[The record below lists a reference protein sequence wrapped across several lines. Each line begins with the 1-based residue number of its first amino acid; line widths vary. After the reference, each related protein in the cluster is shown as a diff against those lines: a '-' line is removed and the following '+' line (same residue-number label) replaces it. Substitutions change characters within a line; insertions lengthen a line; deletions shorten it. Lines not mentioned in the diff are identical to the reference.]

1 MGGNHQTEA
10 LIFYYSVT
18 HFIQKSDTLS
28 GFFYGQKLMNYL
40 LLSICFSVAVSVVIK
55 IWRARG
61 ISIEQ
66 AIFMNYPTA
75 ALLTFFISK
84 PNLQA
89 ADNYLS
95 HWWLFAALGI
105 LLPSIF
111 IVLGKSIEKNG
122 IVRTD
127 AAQRLSLIISIIAAF
142 WLFKDQLS
150 YAKAIGIALT
160 FIALILLLKSDN
172 QSRQHDWLW
181 LIAVWGGYGV
191 IDILLKRISLVAEK
205 STLSTLFITFIL
217 AALLMLA
224 YLLIMRRCFD
234 WRSLA
239 CGIVLGMLNFG
250 NIFTYIRA
258 HQVLKSQT
266 ALVFTI
272 MNIGVILLA
281 TLLGLLFF
289 KETLSRRN
297 TAGIIIAVIA
307 VYVLYNGSYL
317 LGGK

>member
-1 MGGNHQTEA
+1 
-10 LIFYYSVT
+10 
-18 HFIQKSDTLS
+18 
-28 GFFYGQKLMNYL
+28 MNYL
-40 LLSICFSVAVSVVIK
+40 LLSICFSVAVSVMIK

-217 AALLMLA
+217 AALLILA
-224 YLLIMRRCFD
+224 YLLIMRRRFD